1 MNDEILIKFL
11 LKETTIEE
19 TKQVQDWI
27 AESAENTTYYQQL
40 ERIWSESADLAPAD
54 TVDEEVAWQKFKQRV
69 EEKSASPVVKKMRPN
84 AIWLRIAA
92 VFVFC
97 FGAWLAYQQFGNAY
111 TDVQSNAQVLN
122 KALPDGSQ
130 LVLNKNTNISYIT
143 DFKTNRKVELISGEV
158 FFEVAHDRS
167 HPFVIAINKVKVE
180 VVGTSFNIKRLTN
193 GVEVI
198 VESGIVKIDKGD
210 QQLMLTK
217 GERMT
222 LLDDEE
228 KLEKKPVEDELYNY
242 YRTQLFVTN
251 NTPLPK
257 VISVLNEAYSGKVSL
272 SDGAKAL
279 GISTTLPFK
288 YTLEDNL
295 KTICNTLNLKMQR
308 NGDEILLSK
317 K

>member
-19 TKQVQDWI
+19 AKQVQDWI
-27 AESAENTTYYQQL
+27 AESAENATYYQQL

-54 TVDEEVAWQKFKQRV
+54 TVDEELAWQKFKQRA
-69 EEKSASPVVKKMRPN
+69 EEKTASPLVKKIKPT
-84 AIWLRIAA
+84 AVWLRIAA

-97 FGAWLAYQQFGNAY
+97 FGAWLAYQQFGNTY

-180 VVGTSFNIKRLTN
+180 VVGTSFNIKRFTN

-222 LLDDEE
+222 LRDDEG

-242 YRTQLFVTN
+242 YRTQLFVAN

-257 VISVLNEAYSGKVSL
+257 VISVLNEAYGGKVSL

-295 KTICNTLNLKMQR
+295 KTICSTLNLKMQR